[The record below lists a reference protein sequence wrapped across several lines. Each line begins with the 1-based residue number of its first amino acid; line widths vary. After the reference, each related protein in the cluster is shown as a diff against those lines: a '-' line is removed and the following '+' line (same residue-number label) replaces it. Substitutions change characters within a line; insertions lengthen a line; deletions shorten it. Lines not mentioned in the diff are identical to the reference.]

1 MRHTRERAA
10 EKLRYWYQAT
20 PAGIQDDWSEAT
32 SGAVIP
38 EAALERFRTAHP
50 EVSAKGA
57 RRVGE
62 ALLQW
67 VRVEGRR
74 PGAHELPSFAVEEL
88 WRSMRRDEGD
98 WEVFCD
104 SLGTELDAGLD
115 ELTHWVPDDDS
126 EPMRATWSEA
136 FDDDS

>member
-1 MRHTRERAA
+1 MRRAREPRCSRRERAA

-38 EAALERFRTAHP
+38 EAARERFRTEHP

-57 RRVGE
+57 RRVE
-62 ALLQW
+62 QALLQW
-67 VRVEGRR
+67 VRVEGRS

-88 WRSMRRDEGD
+88 WRSLRRDEGD

-104 SLGTELDAGLD
+104 S
-115 ELTHWVPDDDS
+115 
-126 EPMRATWSEA
+126 RASSWTPGSM
-136 FDDDS
+136 S